1 MNNFN
6 RTWRKK
12 EVKKSEI
19 VAAVADVTDLSR
31 KEAEQAVD
39 IVFDKITEA
48 LADGDKVVISGF
60 GTFEVR
66 TRAGRTG
73 RNPRTGEE
81 IKVPAQKTPA
91 FKSGKILK
99 DAVNK

>member
-1 MNNFN
+1 
-6 RTWRKK
+6 
-12 EVKKSEI
+12 VKKSEI
-19 VAAVADVTDLSR
+19 VAAVADATELSR
-31 KEAEQAVD
+31 KDAEKAVD
-39 IVFDKITEA
+39 LVFDKITEA

-66 TRAGRTG
+66 KRAGRTG

-81 IKVPAQKTPA
+81 IVVPEQKTPA

>member
-1 MNNFN
+1 M
-6 RTWRKK
+6 
-12 EVKKSEI
+12 KKSEI
-19 VAAVADVTDLSR
+19 VAAVADTLELSR
-31 KEAEQAVD
+31 RDAEKAVD
-39 IVFDKITEA
+39 VVFDSIVEA

-66 TRAGRTG
+66 TRVARSG

-81 IKVPAQKTPA
+81 INVPAQKTPA
-91 FKSGKILK
+91 FKVGKILK